1 MNLTTTQAQGRVP
14 VTVVGI
20 EGELDGSNFQQLI
33 NTARD
38 MYKAGARHLL
48 LDMSKMTYM
57 SSAGLVALHST
68 ALLMR
73 GEEPP
78 SPEHGWGAF
87 HAITRDQ
94 ATGRVHQAV
103 KLLSPQP
110 RVEKT
115 LTMTGLKEFFEVHTD
130 LSAAVASF

>member
-57 SSAGLVALHST
+57 SSAGLVALH
-68 ALLMR
+68 
-73 GEEPP
+73 
-78 SPEHGWGAF
+78 GAVD
-87 HAITRDQ
+87 AR
-94 ATGRVHQAV
+94 
-103 KLLSPQP
+103 
-110 RVEKT
+110 
-115 LTMTGLKEFFEVHTD
+115 
-130 LSAAVASF
+130 